1 MINLPSITEI
11 AQAAPGTARRGSNQ
25 PGKTPSSPRKASE
38 LRAHPSPRRGV
49 TKMHSNLMVPNDV
62 ADRALSKLGVSE
74 ETLRIEKLMKKL
86 GVCDH
91 DLEEYDDLQR
101 HSAVLEL
108 SIDQLTKEEL
118 LCGYSKKQMLRAKAV
133 RSLGTSEEE
142 IIDDHAQRVSGL
154 GAQSSATP
162 RNLSPR
168 LRQYEYPFPFL

>member
-1 MINLPSITEI
+1 
-11 AQAAPGTARRGSNQ
+11 
-25 PGKTPSSPRKASE
+25 
-38 LRAHPSPRRGV
+38 
-49 TKMHSNLMVPNDV
+49 MHSNLMVPNDV

-91 DLEEYDDLQR
+91 DLEEYDDCTTHFVQR